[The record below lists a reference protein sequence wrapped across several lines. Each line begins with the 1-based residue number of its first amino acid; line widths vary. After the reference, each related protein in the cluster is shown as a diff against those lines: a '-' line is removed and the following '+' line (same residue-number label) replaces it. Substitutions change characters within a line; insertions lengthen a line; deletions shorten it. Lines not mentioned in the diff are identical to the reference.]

1 MKSMFYNCTSLESV
15 EINEWKTSNVQN
27 MEYMFQKCNNLK
39 NINLLFDTSNVIYMN
54 GMFAEC
60 HSLTSID
67 LSHLDTSNVIDV
79 HCLFWQCNDL
89 SLINLTKVNLTNT
102 KDYFQMFDGLS
113 ENGTIIYNPKLIRQ
127 EIQDLFP
134 ENWNKTEIDE

>member
-1 MKSMFYNCTSLESV
+1 
-15 EINEWKTSNVQN
+15 
-27 MEYMFQKCNNLK
+27 
-39 NINLLFDTSNVIYMN
+39 MN

-60 HSLTSID
+60 YSLTSID

-127 EIQDLFP
+127 EIQNLFP